1 MLKIGEGCYVWKN
14 SLFEYARFIG
24 RRGENRFI
32 LSLFFVIKKKVR
44 WKLLILSLFQ
54 AAALLHDVSLGI
66 TMELTIVR
74 IIRMLVQENE
84 VCVYVCVYIDWNVLN
99 CYY

>member
-1 MLKIGEGCYVWKN
+1 MLKVLKN
-14 SLFEYARFIG
+14 CLF
-24 RRGENRFI
+24 
-32 LSLFFVIKKKVR
+32 KKVERSVSDRLKHDCFLRDKQAR

-66 TMELTIVR
+66 NMELTIVR

-84 VCVYVCVYIDWNVLN
+84 VYIYIYIDFLYSIIIVK
-99 CYY
+99 

>member
-1 MLKIGEGCYVWKN
+1 MEERVSDRLKHDCFLRDKQ
-14 SLFEYARFIG
+14 A
-24 RRGENRFI
+24 
-32 LSLFFVIKKKVR
+32 R

-66 TMELTIVR
+66 NMELTIVR

-84 VCVYVCVYIDWNVLN
+84 VYIYIYIDFLYSIIIVK
-99 CYY
+99 

>member
-1 MLKIGEGCYVWKN
+1 MEERVSDRLKHDCFLRDKQ
-14 SLFEYARFIG
+14 A
-24 RRGENRFI
+24 
-32 LSLFFVIKKKVR
+32 R

-66 TMELTIVR
+66 NMELTIVR

-84 VCVYVCVYIDWNVLN
+84 VYIYILIFYTLLLLLN
-99 CYY
+99 NIIE